1 MFSPRVTDTSQTIRQ
16 TIAKWSRKR
25 YCVSDEE
32 LTLGMKSIAVPISKR
47 NVVVAASFGVSYSS
61 NRGREDGSKG
71 ALVHELLAMAQKVS
85 SP

>member
-1 MFSPRVTDTSQTIRQ
+1 
-16 TIAKWSRKR
+16 
-25 YCVSDEE
+25 
-32 LTLGMKSIAVPISKR
+32 MKSIAVPISKR